1 MKKRIDGRDKML
13 AARITTAQHAALSQL
28 AANSHRTVSDQTRYL
43 IDAAIKYEAMF
54 NPSKGITVI
63 SA

>member
-1 MKKRIDGRDKML
+1 ML
-13 AARITTAQHAALSQL
+13 SARITATQHAALSQL